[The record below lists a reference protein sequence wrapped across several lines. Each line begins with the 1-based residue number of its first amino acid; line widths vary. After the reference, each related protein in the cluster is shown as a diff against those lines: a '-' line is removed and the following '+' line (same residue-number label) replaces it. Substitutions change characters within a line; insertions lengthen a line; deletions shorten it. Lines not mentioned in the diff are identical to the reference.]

1 MLPASEYDDTCPFD
15 RISANNERAGGKEV
29 PVPSECVI
37 YGGQVNISLYHP
49 SPECMYLNGKSEEAL
64 RKEHREI
71 HDDGSKIS
79 CGVPQSPSG
88 NLREVYFFLPGM
100 VK

>member
-37 YGGQVNISLYHP
+37 YGGASQYLAV
-49 SPECMYLNGKSEEAL
+49 SPTTRMYVPE
-64 RKEHREI
+64 RKKRRSAPERT
-71 HDDGSKIS
+71 SRNS
-79 CGVPQSPSG
+79 
-88 NLREVYFFLPGM
+88 
-100 VK
+100 